1 MNRSGKGWRALL
13 LVLAL
18 LFAGLVLYRGWAL
31 TQKKAEPQRTK
42 RAEIPVQVSPVVS
55 KPITY
60 AIAVTGDIA
69 PLMQVDLFP
78 KVSGYLERIHVN
90 LGDSVRQGQTI
101 AQIDRID
108 YLQKVREI
116 EARVAQAKAQLTEI
130 ETGTRTEEL
139 RQAEEAVRGAQSR
152 FENAKLQRERMEA
165 LYERQVISKKE
176 RDIAEMEFTVAEA
189 QLTSSQEHLKLLREG
204 AREEV
209 KKVAQARLRE
219 MEALLAQ
226 ERIRLQ
232 HTQILAPFSGE
243 ISRKFL
249 DAGALVSSSTPLVT
263 LIHTETLKVVA
274 NILEKD
280 IPLLKTGLKAKIMTE
295 SFPGKVFEGKITR
308 ISSALEPATRTLQT
322 EIEIPNAGRLLKPSM
337 FAKIELV
344 LSQKPHALVIPQH
357 AVVEER
363 GLKTIYI
370 LKENQAFRRTIVT
383 GIEQF
388 PYVEVLEGVSEGDRV
403 VVRGQNALREGSTV
417 RVIEGG

>member
-1 MNRSGKGWRALL
+1 MSRFGKGRRALL
-13 LVLAL
+13 LALVL
-18 LFAGLVLYRGWAL
+18 LFAGLILYRGWAL

-42 RAEIPVQVSPVVS
+42 RADIPVQVSPVAS

-60 AIAVTGDIA
+60 AIAMTGDIS

-90 LGDSVRQGQTI
+90 LGDSVKQGQTI
-101 AQIDRID
+101 AQIDRTD
-108 YLQKVREI
+108 YLQKVRET
-116 EARVAQAKAQLTEI
+116 EARVAQAKANLAEI

-139 RQAEEAVRGAQSR
+139 RQAEEAIRGAQSR
-152 FENAKLQRERMEA
+152 FENAKLQRERLKA
-165 LYERQVISKKE
+165 LYQRQVISKKE
-176 RDIAEMEFTVAEA
+176 LDVAEMEFTVAET

-209 KKVAQARLRE
+209 RRFAQARLRE
-219 MEALLAQ
+219 IEAILAQ

-243 ISRKFL
+243 ISRKFV
-249 DAGALVSSSTPLVT
+249 DAGALVSSSTPIVT

-280 IPLLKTGLKAKIMTE
+280 IPLLKTGLKAKITTE

-308 ISSALEPATRTLQT
+308 ISSALEPATRTLQA
-322 EIEIPNAGRLLKPSM
+322 EIEIPNAGRWLKPSM

-344 LSQKPHALVIPQH
+344 LSQKPHALVVPQH
-357 AVVEER
+357 AVIEER
-363 GLKTIYI
+363 GVKMIYI
-370 LKENQAFRRTIVT
+370 VKENQAFRKMIVT

-388 PYVEVLEGVSEGDRV
+388 PYVEVLEGLSEGDRV
-403 VVRGQNALREGSTV
+403 VVRGQDALREGSTV

>member
-219 MEALLAQ
+219 MEAMLAQ